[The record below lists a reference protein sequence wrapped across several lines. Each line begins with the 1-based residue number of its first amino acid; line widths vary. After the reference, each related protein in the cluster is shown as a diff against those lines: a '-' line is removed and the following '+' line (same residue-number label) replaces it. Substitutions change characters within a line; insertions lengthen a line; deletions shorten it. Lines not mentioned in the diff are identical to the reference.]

1 MKLNIIGVVGVIILF
16 ISLALPWWMMTLSP
30 SETNAIYSG
39 NVAIYPY
46 QATASVTP
54 PGSSLVLRTDF
65 WYGWAALALVILGG
79 LLGIAGSLLRG
90 ARVLLVG
97 GGLMALLSIIIF
109 AVGLQSDLSNSTFAQ
124 EAGLPW
130 PALGLFVSGTFGGYA
145 YTTYLSFGFW
155 LALAATIIMLF
166 ASLKKP
172 KMIAPTAP
180 PPTSA

>member
-1 MKLNIIGVVGVIILF
+1 LKLNIIGVVGVIILF
-16 ISLALPWWMMTLSP
+16 ISLALPWWMMTLSI
-30 SETNAIYSG
+30 NASYSG
-39 NVAIYPY
+39 NVVIYPY
-46 QATASVTP
+46 QATASLNF
-54 PGSSLVLRTDF
+54 PGSSTLVIRTDF
-65 WYGWAALALVILGG
+65 WYGWVALAFVILGG

-97 GGLMALLSIIIF
+97 GGLLALLSIIIF
-109 AVGLQSDLSNSTFAQ
+109 AVGLQSDLSNSSFA
-124 EAGLPW
+124 EGW

-172 KMIAPTAP
+172 KSIAPTAP
-180 PPTSA
+180 PPLSA

>member
-1 MKLNIIGVVGVIILF
+1 LNIIGLVGVIILF
-16 ISLALPWWMMTLSP
+16 ISLALPWWMMNLSP
-30 SETNAIYSG
+30 SGTNVGYSG

-46 QATASVTP
+46 QATASLSP
-54 PGSSLVLRTDF
+54 PGSSIVIRTDI
-65 WYGWAALALVILGG
+65 WYGWVALALVILGG

-97 GGLMALLSIIIF
+97 GGLLALLSIIIF
-109 AVGLQSDLSNSTFAQ
+109 AVGLQSDLSNSTFA
-124 EAGLPW
+124 EGW
-130 PALGLFVSGTFGGYA
+130 PALGLFVSGNFGGYA

-166 ASLKKP
+166 ASLRKP
-172 KMIAPTAP
+172 KMIATTAP